1 MKPATIK
8 SLLYLLALS
17 LFAQVGL
24 ASSEPSRAEQIYNAI
39 IELDL
44 DAARKLLS
52 LGPSNT
58 SLALERARL
67 ALYAGDCDGAKAVLS
82 APSVKGTEEGANLFD
97 LSTRCA
103 RATAGALVVED
114 ERQGIW
120 VRLQDSRDRALVPYI
135 AKVAVRARAAMESDL
150 GVELP
155 RPLRV
160 DLVRDLF
167 SLSALTGLSLNA
179 AETTGTLAVARY
191 GRVTMITP
199 RATRHGYGWEDTLA
213 HEITH
218 LALARASRDRAP
230 LWLQEGIAKR
240 EETRWREP
248 RPLDHSPSADV
259 VAYQAMVTG
268 RAVGLD
274 KLGPSI
280 AMLPTPEAASI
291 AYAEVQSFVNY
302 WIELNGSAGL
312 QLLLAD
318 LRGMRTAGADA
329 ALRSVS
335 GYTLSEWNLKWREHL
350 AKTKPGSESGAR
362 KGTSVDPRAL
372 ARWTRLADLLHGR
385 GHADA
390 AHATLEP
397 GRKGA
402 GAPTAVRWRSARASA
417 RSGLLER
424 AGEELGTISELDV
437 LHGAWFALRG
447 RVDQAQGRLADG
459 RRSLTLGVALD
470 PLFDEVACEGHS
482 REDSFEPEN
491 PDGRAL
497 CRAARA
503 IKRD

>member
-1 MKPATIK
+1 MNPTLRT
-8 SLLYLLALS
+8 LLYLIATS
-17 LFAQVGL
+17 FVVPVAFAE
-24 ASSEPSRAEQIYNAI
+24 STPSRGERIYNAI

-52 LGPSNT
+52 EGPSNT

-82 APSVKGTEEGANLFD
+82 APSVKGTDEGANLYD
-97 LSTRCA
+97 LSVRCA
-103 RATAGALVVED
+103 QATAGALVVD
-114 ERQGIW
+114 DQKSGVW
-120 VRLQDSRDRALVPYI
+120 VRLQDSRDSALVPYI
-135 AKVAVRARAAMESDL
+135 VQVAVRAREAMETDL
-150 GVELP
+150 NVKLP
-155 RPLRV
+155 RPLRI

-167 SLSALTGLSLNA
+167 SLSALTGLRLSA

-199 RATRHGYGWEDTLA
+199 RATQSGYGWEDTLA

-218 LALARASRDRAP
+218 LALARATRDRAP

-248 RPLDHSPSADV
+248 RPLDGTPSADR

-302 WIELNGSAGL
+302 WIEQNGPAAL
-312 QLLLAD
+312 HLLLAD
-318 LRGMRTAGADA
+318 LKGMRTAGADA

-335 GYTLSEWNLKWREHL
+335 GYTLAEWDLKWRDHL
-350 AKTKPGSESGAR
+350 RTTKPGAGQGAHD
-362 KGTSVDPRAL
+362 SIAVDPRSL

-397 GRKGA
+397 ARKKA
-402 GAPTAVRWRSARASA
+402 GALSAVRWRSARSSA
-417 RSGLLER
+417 RAGHLDR
-424 AGEELGTISELDV
+424 AGDELGNVRDLDV
-437 LHGAWFALRG
+437 LHGAWFALHG
-447 RVDQAQGRLADG
+447 RVEQAHGNHKVA
-459 RRSLTLGVALD
+459 RRSFALGIALD
-470 PLFDEVACEGHS
+470 PLFDEVACEGHA
-482 REDSFEPEN
+482 REDEFEPEN
-491 PDGRAL
+491 ADARAL
-497 CRAARA
+497 CEAARA
-503 IKRD
+503 IRRN